1 MAILKIEKYGCFGLR
16 EKAKEVTKISKKIST
31 LIENMVDTM
40 YANNGVGLAAPQVGH
55 NLRIFVI
62 DITDPKDPP
71 DPIVFINPKI
81 IKKSGATNSY
91 EGCLSFPEMYTN
103 VRRYSNVTVKA
114 TNFDGRPF
122 VLEGKEGSLLS
133 RCMQH
138 EFDHLDGVLFV
149 DRARNVIEASTL
161 LNQCGLPSLDERNL
175 IKEDELERE
184 ILANQTQVEGK
195 NGN

>member
-1 MAILKIEKYGCFGLR
+1 MAILKIEKYGFAGLR
-16 EKAKEVTKISKKIST
+16 EKSKEVVKISKKIST

-62 DITDPKDPP
+62 DVTDPNDPP
-71 DPIVFINPKI
+71 DPIIFVNPKI
-81 IKKSGATNSY
+81 IKKSGATNSL

-103 VRRYSNVTVKA
+103 VRRYANITVKA
-114 TNFDGRPF
+114 INYDGKPF
-122 VLEGKEGSLLS
+122 VIEAKGGDLLS
-133 RCMQH
+133 RCIQH

-161 LNQCGLPSLDERNL
+161 LNQCGLPNLEESKL

-184 ILANQTQVEGK
+184 ILSNPMQTGDK